1 MSDVKLTLEPELKT
15 PAPGIPT
22 LTLDGVE
29 EEKPVAPEK
38 KEEEQPEVQLTP
50 EEQKIVDD
58 FAEKIDLTSSAL
70 VMQYGSGAQKKIANF
85 SDTALANVRTKDL
98 GEVGD
103 EIANLVVELKSFD
116 AGEEEKGFL
125 GFFKKQANRLD
136 GMKAR
141 YDKAEVNVNKIASSL
156 EGHQVQLMK
165 DIVMLDK
172 LYETNLAY
180 HKELSMYILAGKK
193 RLKRERETT
202 LEELKA
208 KAQRSGLPEDA
219 QAANDFAQ
227 QCDSF
232 EKKLHDLELTRMVS
246 VQMSPQI
253 RLVQNNDRLMA
264 EKIQSTIVNTIPLW
278 KSQMVLALGVAH
290 SADAVRAQRE
300 VTDMTNELL
309 RKNAEKLKMSTIET
323 ARESERGIVDM
334 ETLRQ
339 TNQSLISTLDEVVKI
354 QEEGKTRRRE
364 AEQELGRLENELK
377 QKLLDIRA

>member
-1 MSDVKLTLEPELKT
+1 MSDVKLTLEPELET

-50 EEQKIVDD
+50 EEQKVVDD
-58 FAEKIDLTSSAL
+58 FAEKIDITSSAL

-202 LEELKA
+202 LEE
-208 KAQRSGLPEDA
+208 DA

-323 ARESERGIVDM
+323 ARESERGIVDI
-334 ETLRQ
+334 ETLQ
-339 TNQSLISTLDEVVKI
+339 HTNQQLIESLDEVARI
-354 QEEGKTRRRE
+354 QQEGAAKRRE
-364 AEQELGRLENELK
+364 AEAQLGRIEGELK
-377 QKLLDIRA
+377 QKLLELRG

>member
-1 MSDVKLTLEPELKT
+1 MSDVKLTLEPELET
-15 PAPGIPT
+15 PAGIPT

-50 EEQKIVDD
+50 EEQKVVDD
-58 FAEKIDLTSSAL
+58 FAEKIDITSSAL

-172 LYETNLAY
+172 LYETNVHSGGQKAPE
-180 HKELSMYILAGKK
+180 KRARNDAGRAESKSTALRPAGGCAGGK
-193 RLKRERETT
+193 RLCT
-202 LEELKA
+202 
-208 KAQRSGLPEDA
+208 
-219 QAANDFAQ
+219 
-227 QCDSF
+227 
-232 EKKLHDLELTRMVS
+232 
-246 VQMSPQI
+246 
-253 RLVQNNDRLMA
+253 
-264 EKIQSTIVNTIPLW
+264 
-278 KSQMVLALGVAH
+278 
-290 SADAVRAQRE
+290 AVRQ
-300 VTDMTNELL
+300 L
-309 RKNAEKLKMSTIET
+309 
-323 ARESERGIVDM
+323 
-334 ETLRQ
+334 
-339 TNQSLISTLDEVVKI
+339 
-354 QEEGKTRRRE
+354 
-364 AEQELGRLENELK
+364 
-377 QKLLDIRA
+377 

>member
-1 MSDVKLTLEPELKT
+1 MSELKLTLEPELES
-15 PAPGIPT
+15 PSLGGVPT
-22 LTLDGVE
+22 LTLDGAA
-29 EEKPVAPEK
+29 EEKKPEEPQVP
-38 KEEEQPEVQLTP
+38 EEPELTP

-58 FAEKIDLTSSAL
+58 FVEKIDITSPAL

-85 SDTALANVRTKDL
+85 SDTALQNVRTKDL

-103 EIANLVVELKSFD
+103 EISDLVVELKGFD
-116 AGEEEKGFL
+116 VSEEEDKGFF
-125 GFFKKQANRLD
+125 GFFKKQANKLE
-136 GMKAR
+136 GLKAR

-172 LYETNLAY
+172 LYEMNLNY
-180 HKELSMYILAGKK
+180 HKELSMYIIAGKK
-193 RLKRERETT
+193 RLKRDRETT
-202 LEELKA
+202 LVELKN
-208 KAQRSGLPEDA
+208 KAQRSGLAEDA

-278 KSQMVLALGVAH
+278 KSQMVLALGLEHARQ
-290 SADAVRAQRE
+290 ATAAQNAVTE
-300 VTDMTNELL
+300 MTNNLL
-309 RKNAEKLKMSTIET
+309 RQNADLLKTGTIDT
-323 ARESERGIVDM
+323 AREAERSIVDL
-334 ETLRQ
+334 ETLRH
-339 TNQSLISTLDEVVKI
+339 TNQQLMESLDEVLRI
-354 QEEGKTRRRE
+354 QTEGTQKRRE
-364 AEQELGRLENELK
+364 AEAELGRIEGELK
-377 QKLLDIRA
+377 QKLLALRT